1 MLWRTYKHKIVANS
15 TAEAE
20 YVTLNE
26 AVRNAQWLR
35 NILEEIGYGIP
46 ENPEVYEDNTSAILT
61 VKGQKN
67 GILVKHLDVK
77 YQYVK
82 DLYEKGY
89 FNLNYVETEKQVA
102 DMLTKSLPTN
112 KFKEFKRCL
121 GIRTFHEEESEIVG
135 ANADSGGA

>member
-26 AVRNAQWLR
+26 AVRNAQWIR

-61 VKGQKN
+61 V
-67 GILVKHLDVK
+67 
-77 YQYVK
+77 
-82 DLYEKGY
+82 
-89 FNLNYVETEKQVA
+89 
-102 DMLTKSLPTN
+102 
-112 KFKEFKRCL
+112 
-121 GIRTFHEEESEIVG
+121 
-135 ANADSGGA
+135 